1 MTPDPASMSAL
12 ARLRHRLARRGDSEH
27 EQALLRIVIVG
38 LVLAGMAG
46 LHGWPSEWS
55 DNNRHI
61 VLVLS
66 GFFLLAVAI
75 FAAICTSPGK
85 NVGRRLV
92 GMAADVGGCTWY
104 MWVADEYGFF
114 VIGIF
119 LFVTFGNGFRYGRR
133 YLFGCQ
139 LLAIFG
145 MLAVLLYVPFWQEH
159 RVAGVGLMI
168 ALVVL
173 PLYLS
178 TLLKRIQEARARAE
192 EANTAKTTFLA
203 NMSHEMRTPL
213 NGIVGVVDL
222 LRTTEL
228 SAQQAELMQL
238 LRHSVTV
245 LRSLVDDVLDISK
258 IEAGRLSVDVKSFD
272 LYATVNGLIQLLRPH
287 AQSKGLALHAA
298 VDPALDYRLRG
309 DAHHLRQILLN
320 LLGNAIKFTEQGEVT
335 LAVML
340 TKESADGVTARFE
353 VRDTGIGIREQMLPH
368 IFERFVQA
376 DQSATRRFGGSGLG
390 TTIAK
395 QLVELMGGTIGVAS
409 KVGEGTTFWFE
420 LPLLHDTAAAG
431 AADADAAATAP
442 GVAAAHRT
450 LLVADPAGV
459 ALASPLLAAAGERV
473 EVLAPSEPAGPRV
486 ESLLA
491 AGVDVRAVVA
501 CCGVDAAC
509 AAFAAA
515 RQRMGERPLALVYLA
530 ATPLSVVD
538 SARIKSIR
546 EACVLLPSATP
557 KLVANAI
564 HAATANANR
573 DSADVIDLTQLI
585 KRDRAHLKV
594 LVAEDNLTNQTIISQ
609 LLAHAGHAVVLAS
622 DGEQALDLYE
632 REQPDFA
639 ILDFNMPHRN
649 GLEVIRAIRAME
661 PPGTRMPAIILSASV
676 TVETRADA
684 QRAGADEFVGKP
696 FDAADLIAKIDK
708 LADRVRPRHAP
719 AAGGTPPKAPVVAR
733 IPERQLREA
742 DAVAIVDADRLA
754 ELEDI
759 ARDAA
764 FMTDLLRGFKSDVES
779 IMRRID
785 EAAAEGRVD
794 ALPDLLHAL
803 KGAAVGVGARQLAAR
818 CETMPAGA
826 GAREPGAVRSAAAE
840 LRRSIDET
848 FACLDDYARAQH
860 KVSL

>member
-46 LHGWPSEWS
+46 FHGTPSEWS

-66 GFFLLAVAI
+66 GFFALAVAI
-75 FAAICTSPGK
+75 FAAICASPGK

-92 GMAADVGGCTWY
+92 GMAADIGGCTWY
-104 MWVADEYGFF
+104 MWVAGEYGFIVF
-114 VIGIF
+114 GIL

-139 LLAIFG
+139 LLAILG
-145 MLAVLLYVPFWQEH
+145 LLSVLVYVPFWEEH
-159 RVAGVGLMI
+159 GVAGAGLMI

-173 PLYLS
+173 PLYVS

-228 SAQQAELMQL
+228 SPQQAELMQL

-353 VRDTGIGIREQMLPH
+353 VRDTGIGIREEMLPH

-420 LPLLHDTAAAG
+420 LPLLHDAAAA
-431 AADADAAATAP
+431 AADAAGTATAP
-442 GVAAAHRT
+442 GDVATHRT

-459 ALASPLLAAAGERV
+459 ALASPLLAAAGARV

-486 ESLLA
+486 VSLLA
-491 AGVDVRAVVA
+491 AGVVVRAVVA

-515 RQRMGERPLALVYLA
+515 RQRMGERPLALVFLA

-622 DGEQALDLYE
+622 DGEQALDVYE

-649 GLEVIRAIRAME
+649 GLEVIRAIRALE

-696 FDAADLIAKIDK
+696 FDAGDLIAKIDK
-708 LADRVRPRHAP
+708 IADRVRPRHA
-719 AAGGTPPKAPVVAR
+719 ATAGGASPKAPVVAR
-733 IPERQLREA
+733 FPDRHQRAA
-742 DAVAIVDADRLA
+742 DTGAIVDADRLA

-759 ARDAA
+759 ARDAG

-785 EAAAEGRVD
+785 EAAAEGRLD

-803 KGAAVGVGARQLAAR
+803 KGAAVGVGAQQLAAR
-818 CETMPAGA
+818 CETMPAG
-826 GAREPGAVRSAAAE
+826 EPGAVRAAVAE
-840 LRRSIDET
+840 IRRSIDAT